1 MKDCLKILLYLV
13 GIIVFLLV
21 IALTTRMH
29 IFLAIPVIVIAMFG
43 LVLLGAL
50 LDN

>member
-29 IFLAIPVIVIAMFG
+29 IFLAIPVMAIAIFG
-43 LVLLGAL
+43 LTILNVL

>member
-21 IALTTRMH
+21 IALTSRMH
-29 IFLAIPVIVIAMFG
+29 IFLAIPVMVIAFFG
-43 LVLLGAL
+43 LAFLGAI